1 MSNSFKHCKF
11 NGNVQ
16 VTINIKRERC
26 MLKEIISQS
35 PQLSNSSV
43 SSVKRYKKINH
54 FMGRGQKE
62 WKSKEE
68 LFVENINVTEVLKRF
83 RKQSIAEADK
93 NNDINCLR
101 ILSLSHIFL
110 INKFDS
116 KKCITK
122 YFDSDTRNILKSLS
136 GGMKPKIIRA
146 PAKAVIYCKKEADE
160 EENDD
165 DDSGEEEK
173 EDEEKEV
180 MLSMVKDLVKN
191 MKEYRASAANNSEAS
206 FTDKYLTPVIQR
218 VLLKNASEELYYALI
233 DKPCKNK
240 KKPDSMFGTR
250 VRNKEIFFFFI
261 EIKRPEATSKYQ
273 LEDDYAKLMK
283 LMKGSLDDQL
293 CLGVKDPL
301 SLGLLVEGF
310 KCTLFQMRL
319 PADGIYMPM
328 AFERF
333 SLVEELHQLVHLP
346 SIVEALYYV
355 KCELAKL
362 IEKVN
367 QQRKREDKRAGKERV
382 CLSFETKFVA
392 KNNK

>member
-1 MSNSFKHCKF
+1 A
-11 NGNVQ
+11 
-16 VTINIKRERC
+16 I
-26 MLKEIISQS
+26 
-35 PQLSNSSV
+35 PYLSSHTNF
-43 SSVKRYKKINH
+43 H
-54 FMGRGQKE
+54 
-62 WKSKEE
+62 WAKSY
-68 LFVENINVTEVLKRF
+68 
-83 RKQSIAEADK
+83 QPS
-93 NNDINCLR
+93 
-101 ILSLSHIFL
+101 SLSHIFP

-261 EIKRPEATSKYQ
+261 EIKRPEAASKYQ

-382 CLSFETKFVA
+382 CFSFETKFMA